1 MTGKKFALF
10 FLAVHILFLN
20 LAFSATLTITWHA
33 NSEPDLAGYRVY
45 YGQSSGHYSHVIDVG
60 NVNEFTIN
68 NLDADK
74 RHFISLTAYDTNG
87 NESGFSKE
95 VSGYPEE
102 VAGTPAAAPGA
113 FILYQ
118 NYPNPF
124 NPSTTIP
131 YYLAEDGKVILRIL
145 NTKGQTVRI
154 LVEEAK
160 SAGLYQAFWDGKDL
174 FGREVASGVYF
185 ASMETT
191 FFRLSRPIVIFR

>member
-1 MTGKKFALF
+1 MTGKIFALF

-20 LAFSATLTITWHA
+20 LAFSATLTITWQA

-45 YGQSSGHYSHVIDVG
+45 YGQSSGNYAQVIDVG
-60 NVNEFTIN
+60 NILEFTIN
-68 NLDADK
+68 NLDVNK
-74 RHFISLTAYDTNG
+74 QYFISLTAYDTNS
-87 NESGFSKE
+87 NESGFSTE

-102 VAGTPAAAPGA
+102 VAGTPVDEPEV

-131 YYLAEDGKVILRIL
+131 YYLADDGKVILRIL

-154 LVEEAK
+154 LVEEEK
-160 SAGLYQAFWDGKDL
+160 SAGMYRAFWDGKDI
-174 FGREVASGVYF
+174 FGREVASGIYF
-185 ASMETT
+185 ASMETP
-191 FFRLSRPIVIFR
+191 FFRLSLPIVIFR